1 MQERRSRQRLPSIQV
16 SARVGIRKKMFGRDW
31 LTVRVLDFNDRGLA
45 FTGSVPLRPGD
56 EFQMSLRLTTETGDF
71 VVEKALAEI
80 ANVRELGGRQ
90 IYGVRF
96 SDDNSDAVTDS
107 LIRIEG
113 IIRRYKELTSRIYRH
128 REAQE
133 AAALKADA
141 AGL

>member
-1 MQERRSRQRLPSIQV
+1 MQERRSRQRLPSIQI

-80 ANVRELGGRQ
+80 ANVRELGDRC

-96 SDDNSDAVTDS
+96 SEENSDAVIDS
-107 LIRIEG
+107 LTRIEG

-128 REAQE
+128 REVRA
-133 AAALKADA
+133 AAALTAGT